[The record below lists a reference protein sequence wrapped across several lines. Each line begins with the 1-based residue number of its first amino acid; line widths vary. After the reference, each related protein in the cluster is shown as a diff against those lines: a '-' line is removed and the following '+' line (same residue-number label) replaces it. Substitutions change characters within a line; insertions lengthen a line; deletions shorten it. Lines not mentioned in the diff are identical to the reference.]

1 MSVGVEVL
9 NAIYASIQ
17 DLGRFRYRSLG
28 VPVSGALD
36 KLSVAYVNALVG
48 NGPNTP
54 VIEVIASPIKLRV
67 LNEAIVAVGGAWVD
81 IKACG
86 ESVDPWEPVWLE
98 EGCVIE
104 VSPPKRG
111 LVTYVAFAGG
121 FEVDYVMGSA
131 STYYRGGFG
140 GFKGRLLR
148 RGDVLRVKEVNLR
161 DVWDRI
167 SSLEP
172 PNWLT
177 YRVPSKSAC
186 TILKA
191 TEGVHADL
199 IRKDLETI
207 LSSTYSV
214 SPKSDRMGYR
224 LLGPELSEVKSL
236 GKLPSIATDRGYVQ
250 VLPSSELAVLM
261 ADAQTTG
268 GYAVALHVLQ
278 PYVDILAQCGPYYR
292 VKFSLV
298 DLKEAEE
305 ITREY
310 LTLLKEP
317 TFT

>member
-1 MSVGVEVL
+1 MSVEVL
-9 NAIYASIQ
+9 NVAYASIQ
-17 DLGRFRYRSLG
+17 DLGRFGYRSLG

-36 KLSVAYVNALVG
+36 KLSAAYLNALVG
-48 NGPNTP
+48 NEPNTP
-54 VIEVIASPIKLRV
+54 LIEVVASPIRFRV
-67 LNEAIVAVGGAWVD
+67 LKEVIMAVGGAWVD
-81 IKACG
+81 IEACG
-86 ESVDPWEPVWLE
+86 ESVDTWEPVWLE
-98 EGCVIE
+98 AGCVVD

-111 LVTYVAFAGG
+111 FITYVAFSGG
-121 FEVDYVMGSA
+121 LVADYVMGSA

-148 RGDVLRVKEVNLR
+148 RGDVLEVRRRDLR
-161 DVWDRI
+161 STWESI
-167 SSLEP
+167 ESLEP
-172 PNWLT
+172 PDWLR

-191 TEGVHADL
+191 TEGIHADL
-199 IRKDLETI
+199 IRNDLRVI

-224 LLGPELSEVKSL
+224 LVGPELSDVKSL
-236 GKLPSIATDRGYVQ
+236 GRLPSIATDRGYVQ

-292 VKFSLV
+292 VRFSLV
-298 DLKEAEE
+298 SSGEAESV
-305 ITREY
+305 TREY
-310 LTLLKEP
+310 FRLLKKPE
-317 TFT
+317 FTK